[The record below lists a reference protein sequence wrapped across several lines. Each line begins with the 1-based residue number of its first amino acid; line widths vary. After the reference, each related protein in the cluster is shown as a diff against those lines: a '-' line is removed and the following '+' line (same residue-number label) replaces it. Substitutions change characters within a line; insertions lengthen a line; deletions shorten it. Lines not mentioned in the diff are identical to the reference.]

1 MRRKYTGELADLLK
15 ARLMGKTDCAH
26 FMQLCGK
33 NPEAAD
39 NPLYGVFGVLKD
51 NDWVIARTLAVEPLH
66 TMEAGVFMQIQLLM
80 VQLPQRLH
88 ELAGVPVSAESQAA
102 LFADRVIAGS
112 AMSLHTLIA
121 AVPTKLRHSTWVAST
136 VKRHISRAKG
146 LRKPP
151 AVRLEFRYMNAWHY
165 RDLGRSLAVWVLQ
178 PDFLGLLL
186 KGPVVRPLW
195 NVRDFFG
202 EWLPFN
208 PPPERAPFGYFV
220 QQTIP
225 VNVSEL
231 QLLLAEVWCLL
242 ARWNEHFQ
250 IDEIST
256 RQLSELRLLDNEF
269 HEAAKA
275 VLAFK
280 ATWKKHQM
288 EEAPESRMDLGNQVT
303 ANLSESAHKLSKL
316 LYRLVGNRSALGF
329 TQQLA
334 RARNHVVAAQ
344 VYCRQ
349 YELSLQPSN
358 TATDVLPH
366 ITSKVSHLRMSS
378 GPQLLLTIEVNE
390 RFKVISLQSSCGT
403 AQKNMDMLLHEH
415 GYEHLYWAIL
425 NYLAE
430 EPNPTT
436 ATLRSLEPRD
446 LPLLTMQIHSSMK
459 VGQSGC
465 TRAAAATVISSTPF
479 SEMPTRAF
487 IAADSE
493 GGEWFGWPLLLA
505 TLTTYSGQKQEV
517 VFCKWLDHTIT
528 GHERLKLPLPTCFPM
543 HQWQQ
548 TQMGLPPL
556 NGRAHL
562 PSETFGIID
571 VSKVL
576 RWEPIVFIG
585 NRTWRPTSSY
595 VSSMQRGKRVKRAKQ
610 AVGMEEPPLGVG
622 QPLFVNNVHVWSF
635 GAAS

>member
-1 MRRKYTGELADLLK
+1 MRECLTIIFQCYDGNTWVNFSVGGQPRTGLLALCSLVVDGGDYPWLTDTRGANSLLGCGRCHIPRSRIGSNVTSNTEWLGMRRKYTGELADLLK

-112 AMSLHTLIA
+112 AMSSHTLIA

-220 QQTIP
+220 QQTIQ

-316 LYRLVGNRSALGF
+316 LWLGTGQRWALHSSWRALAIMLLQPKSTVGSMNCRCNRAIP
-329 TQQLA
+329 QQMCSPTSPPRYLISE
-334 RARNHVVAAQ
+334 
-344 VYCRQ
+344 CRQ
-349 YELSLQPSN
+349 
-358 TATDVLPH
+358 A
-366 ITSKVSHLRMSS
+366 
-378 GPQLLLTIEVNE
+378 
-390 RFKVISLQSSCGT
+390 
-403 AQKNMDMLLHEH
+403 
-415 GYEHLYWAIL
+415 
-425 NYLAE
+425 
-430 EPNPTT
+430 
-436 ATLRSLEPRD
+436 
-446 LPLLTMQIHSSMK
+446 HSS
-459 VGQSGC
+459 
-465 TRAAAATVISSTPF
+465 
-479 SEMPTRAF
+479 
-487 IAADSE
+487 
-493 GGEWFGWPLLLA
+493 
-505 TLTTYSGQKQEV
+505 Y
-517 VFCKWLDHTIT
+517 
-528 GHERLKLPLPTCFPM
+528 
-543 HQWQQ
+543 
-548 TQMGLPPL
+548 
-556 NGRAHL
+556 
-562 PSETFGIID
+562 
-571 VSKVL
+571 
-576 RWEPIVFIG
+576 
-585 NRTWRPTSSY
+585 
-595 VSSMQRGKRVKRAKQ
+595 
-610 AVGMEEPPLGVG
+610 
-622 QPLFVNNVHVWSF
+622 
-635 GAAS
+635 